1 MIDLGGDMDP
11 ITRARAFQFI
21 ELGEDGA
28 GDAGGSRAAAHVLLR
43 NALREARDL
52 RLPIGARGPA
62 RGAVARRRP
71 RTCPKTPISAGARS
85 APTTCC

>member
-1 MIDLGGDMDP
+1 MIDLGGDMQP

-28 GDAGGSRAAAHVLLR
+28 RDAGGSRASAHVLLR

-52 RLPIGARGPA
+52 RLPIGARGAGRAPEHRAA
-62 RGAVARRRP
+62 RGSARESL
-71 RTCPKTPISAGARS
+71 SAAGRRS